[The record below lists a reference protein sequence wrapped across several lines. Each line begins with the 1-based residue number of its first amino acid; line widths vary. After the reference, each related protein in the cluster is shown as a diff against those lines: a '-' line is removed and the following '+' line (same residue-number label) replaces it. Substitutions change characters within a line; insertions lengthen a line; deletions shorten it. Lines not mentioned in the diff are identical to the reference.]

1 MNRWLKWALLGGFL
15 MVLAS
20 TCARAMNISA
30 PHDNYTYYSS
40 AVRVEYSTNLTDP
53 DCYYYLN
60 GQSLDTTA
68 IEDCIT
74 PKLLIVPYNAGA
86 AHITVCEQNGT
97 ATNCASVTVNID
109 NTTTPG
115 RGVLLTGV
123 MLVFIL
129 LPFVF
134 FFPAFNLHNLHF
146 PVKLL
151 LLGMGLFCV
160 WLALFAGRNIS
171 EHHIHDGLI
180 TDTLDAVL
188 TGYTYVFYML
198 LSYLCITL
206 VFGIIGWMASQRPR
220 E

>member
-1 MNRWLKWALLGGFL
+1 MNRWLKWALIGGFL

-68 IEDCIT
+68 LTGCTT
-74 PKLLIVPYNAGA
+74 PTLVVVPYNTGA
-86 AHITVCEQNGT
+86 VNLTVCE
-97 ATNCASVTVNID
+97 D
-109 NTTTPG
+109 NTTTTNCDTVPFTLSNDTTTG
-115 RGVLLTGV
+115 RAILLGAL
-123 MLVFIL
+123 MILFLALPLVF
-129 LPFVF
+129 FM
-134 FFPAFNLHNLHF
+134 PAFKLDNLHF

-160 WLALFAGRNIS
+160 WLALFTGRNLA
-171 EHHIHDGLI
+171 EYHVHDTLL

-188 TGYTYVFYML
+188 TGYTYVFYVL
-198 LSYLCITL
+198 LTYLCLSL
-206 VFGIIGWMASQRPR
+206 VFGILGWMAARRPG